1 MREFKLESFSAEEDI
16 LNKGLG
22 RNKPN
27 ISFGGDWDWGVPFVG
42 GTSLDPNT
50 DHSIWDAS
58 NWSENFG
65 FGGSDSS
72 LSEGTSESGGLT
84 EEDKAMKAMFY
95 KEIKKLFD
103 QEYKPYTGDRYTNRS
118 QDELD
123 VLSKLKEGG
132 GYQDLYDEA
141 SGKLDAVERDL
152 GFTSDV
158 YKDAAGYDIDRLSAD
173 ASRLMD
179 ESSVYRDK
187 VADTTMR
194 QMTEAASRMG
204 MINRG
209 NEVTGGTAWGDRAP
223 MLDMYGR
230 QNYLTAAGDQLS
242 KMNLG
247 AYQDS
252 LNRARQLNLDQQGA
266 AGRYAS
272 SRKDYGNTALQNL
285 GIGTGGLDKHYS
297 TSLGAYGQDREYQD
311 RDKGWAYKQ
320 WQDEQ
325 NYPFKKLA
333 YSSGLYS
340 GMPFEEKTITQQ
352 PASGG
357 K

>member
-1 MREFKLESFSAEEDI
+1 MREFKLEAFSAEEDI

-27 ISFGGDWDWGVPFVG
+27 ISVPSFGGDWDWGVPFVG
-42 GTSLDPNT
+42 GTSLDPTT

-58 NWSENFG
+58 NWGDSLG

-72 LSEGTSESGGLT
+72 LSEGTSESGGLS

-103 QEYKPYTGDRYTNRS
+103 EEYKPYEKDRYTDRS
-118 QDELD
+118 KGELD

-132 GYQDLYDEA
+132 GYQDLYDKA
-141 SGKLDAVERDL
+141 STDL

-179 ESSVYRDK
+179 EGSVYRDK
-187 VADTTMR
+187 VADETIRRMN
-194 QMTEAASRMG
+194 ELASMQG
-204 MINRG
+204 MVNRTNQVG
-209 NEVTGGTAWGDRAP
+209 SDTAWGDRAT
-223 MLDMYGR
+223 MQDMYGK
-230 QNYLTAAGDQLS
+230 QNYLSAAGSQLA
-242 KMNLG
+242 NLNFG

-252 LNRARQLNLDQQGA
+252 LNRARQLQLDRQGA
-266 AGRYAS
+266 AGRY
-272 SRKDYGNTALQNL
+272 GQTALQNL

-297 TSLGAYGQDREYQD
+297 TSLGAFGQDRDYQD
-311 RDKGWAYKQ
+311 RDKGWDYKM
-320 WQDEQ
+320 WSDKQ

-333 YSSGLYS
+333 YASGLYS